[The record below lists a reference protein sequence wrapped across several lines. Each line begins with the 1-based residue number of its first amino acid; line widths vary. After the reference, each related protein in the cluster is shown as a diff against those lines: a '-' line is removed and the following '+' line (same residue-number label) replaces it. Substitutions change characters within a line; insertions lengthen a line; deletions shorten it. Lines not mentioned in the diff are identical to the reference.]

1 MSSEIVW
8 QTDSVY
14 VFTSLLPPNSGH
26 VMIHLRGY
34 NCPVCILPLNQFL
47 VTDWTIEQLQRPKW
61 ISRVWIGWQK
71 YVITLIE
78 TVYWFGS
85 LLLYEKQNAVIVVKS
100 KMLITFSRLPYRRR
114 HWKIVIVSFPLWIN
128 AQEYEL
134 NSG

>member
-1 MSSEIVW
+1 MCPQKSFDRRIRFTCLHPCCPLIQVTWWFIWEVTIVLFVYYHWISFLW
-8 QTDSVY
+8 Q
-14 VFTSLLPPNSGH
+14 
-26 VMIHLRGY
+26 
-34 NCPVCILPLNQFL
+34 
-47 VTDWTIEQLQRPKW
+47 IEQLQRPKW